1 MISILVDRFIANV
14 SNHFVG
20 EVNVGTIHGCW
31 NDGIVERSQE
41 RGGIRA
47 DGWIGE
53 PWGVDSE
60 IQPTGL
66 NYFHKF

>member
-1 MISILVDRFIANV
+1 MAA
-14 SNHFVG
+14 
-20 EVNVGTIHGCW
+20 GTMALWKGAR
-31 NDGIVERSQE
+31 ND
-41 RGGIRA
+41 GGIRA